1 MSISRMSVTGSVS
14 ALRTPSN
21 RTDDSASP
29 QPRRLE
35 VVSKQATKVTAIS
48 TRLEWKIDQFEKLM
62 KLFKNGHNLISK
74 QFGCP
79 QAPTVTWELHVYP
92 NGKREEDA
100 GNVSFFLRQVGLQR
114 GEEPIM
120 TEFQI
125 YALDA
130 NTLRVSVCR
139 DTKDFTNQQGRG
151 KFQVSREKMMAALKP
166 DGALLLICEV
176 EYFPPGSKI
185 SVEQAVEP
193 EQSDDYEEKS
203 ELSIRDALKEMLDSE
218 LFADC
223 CIKVG
228 NKTLRAHRCILG
240 QHSEV
245 FRSMFAQESMLEA
258 QKGVIDIQDCRFEPV
273 RAMIDYIY
281 TGSTELVEGY
291 AEDVLAIADKY
302 AILPLKEQCERY
314 LATTINSKNVAS
326 TAVFADTFSASIL
339 RQVCA
344 NVERNTHLL
353 FNLMSTDTWRIV
365 CITYNI
371 NARQTE
377 SDQIYQLLDQ
387 EDVGNSDVCAIALQ
401 VRWLDEVTSVDGI
414 VCIYYP
420 KDRPIYS
427 GVREGILPVGAGKF
441 SVCRG
446 ASMGRGLRSAELELS
461 HSELFGTVPSEVTW
475 QSNFTAWMI
484 ANGRCLVGKQS
495 SASNL
500 LLVFA
505 RLHLFRWID
514 KIDSKCSRSSFGND
528 QDESWLVF
536 ASSHLLPHTDGYE
549 ARCLQYG
556 YGKAAIFENITDN
569 GHAIMWLGDMNWRVD
584 ALSAQQ
590 MFDRLNA
597 VKTDEEMERLVDE
610 VDQLRRAQRDN
621 KAFTDFREAPIHFAP
636 TYRILVGRTRFDAER
651 VPSWCDRILYRGERL
666 ECLRY
671 SDNRLITISD
681 HFPVCA
687 QFNFHLVT
695 PQRGTTQTT
704 PQWNIE
710 FEPIPRWFSVVP
722 FTCRFSFRN
731 KFWQRFGSYRDWVGV
746 FPSQLPDPSRP
757 LHWLYAVMCYESV
770 IGARTLNVA
779 EFSCLAP
786 GAYRLGYWSVTQNC
800 LQGISNPF
808 EIEHLSSS

>member
-1 MSISRMSVTGSVS
+1 MSSRMSISGSIS
-14 ALRTPSN
+14 ALRTPSA
-21 RTDDSASP
+21 RPEDSASP

-130 NTLRVSVCR
+130 NSLRVSVCR

-193 EQSDDYEEKS
+193 EPSEDFEDKS
-203 ELSIRDALKEMLDSE
+203 ELSIRDSLKEMLDNE

-245 FRSMFAQESMLEA
+245 FRSMFAQECMVEA

-326 TAVFADTFSASIL
+326 TAVFADTYSASIL
-339 RQVCA
+339 KQACTRYMMQHH
-344 NVERNTHLL
+344 R
-353 FNLMSTDTWRIV
+353 
-365 CITYNI
+365 
-371 NARQTE
+371 
-377 SDQIYQLLDQ
+377 
-387 EDVGNSDVCAIALQ
+387 DV
-401 VRWLDEVTSVDGI
+401 
-414 VCIYYP
+414 
-420 KDRPIYS
+420 
-427 GVREGILPVGAGKF
+427 
-441 SVCRG
+441 
-446 ASMGRGLRSAELELS
+446 LRSAEWKQMKRER
-461 HSELFGTVPSEVTW
+461 SELANDLLESVLAGEGSSSSLSDCSVCGSDD
-475 QSNFTAWMI
+475 SAI
-484 ANGRCLVGKQS
+484 AGS
-495 SASNL
+495 SSSM
-500 LLVFA
+500 
-505 RLHLFRWID
+505 H
-514 KIDSKCSRSSFGND
+514 DSRPILRKR
-528 QDESWLVF
+528 
-536 ASSHLLPHTDGYE
+536 
-549 ARCLQYG
+549 
-556 YGKAAIFENITDN
+556 
-569 GHAIMWLGDMNWRVD
+569 
-584 ALSAQQ
+584 
-590 MFDRLNA
+590 
-597 VKTDEEMERLVDE
+597 
-610 VDQLRRAQRDN
+610 LRR
-621 KAFTDFREAPIHFAP
+621 T
-636 TYRILVGRTRFDAER
+636 
-651 VPSWCDRILYRGERL
+651 
-666 ECLRY
+666 LR
-671 SDNRLITISD
+671 
-681 HFPVCA
+681 
-687 QFNFHLVT
+687 
-695 PQRGTTQTT
+695 
-704 PQWNIE
+704 
-710 FEPIPRWFSVVP
+710 
-722 FTCRFSFRN
+722 
-731 KFWQRFGSYRDWVGV
+731 
-746 FPSQLPDPSRP
+746 
-757 LHWLYAVMCYESV
+757 
-770 IGARTLNVA
+770 
-779 EFSCLAP
+779 
-786 GAYRLGYWSVTQNC
+786 
-800 LQGISNPF
+800 
-808 EIEHLSSS
+808 